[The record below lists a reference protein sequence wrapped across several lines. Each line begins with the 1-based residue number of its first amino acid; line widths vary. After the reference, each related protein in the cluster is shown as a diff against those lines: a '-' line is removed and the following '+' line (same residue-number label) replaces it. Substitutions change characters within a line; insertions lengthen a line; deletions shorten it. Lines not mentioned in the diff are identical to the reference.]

1 MQINRLFGIV
11 YILMN
16 QKMATAKEL
25 AAHFEVSNR
34 TILRDIEV
42 LSQAGIPIYTTPGK
56 GGGIS
61 ILDNF
66 ILNKTAISD
75 EEQNQI
81 LFALQSLG
89 SAEHMDVADILSRL
103 QTLFDKTDTNWI
115 EVDFSRWG
123 NTKQDKEKFELLK
136 TAVIKK
142 LAISF
147 IYPNSNGE
155 TTVRTVYPLKLVF
168 KSKAWYLQAYCK
180 LRQDYRTFKINRILT
195 LEILSESF
203 ASQDLEPPP
212 ILLFGP
218 FPSGLVHLTLNFTSQ
233 SAYRVFDEFD
243 MENILQN
250 SDGSFTVTADL
261 PDDKWLYSFLLSFG
275 TSVQIISPQRIKQN
289 LINEVEKLRKALT
302 ET

>member
-16 QKMATAKEL
+16 QKMTTAKEL

-103 QTLFDKTDTNWI
+103 QVLFDKTDTNWI

-123 NTKQDKEKFELLK
+123 NTEQDKEKFELLK
-136 TAVIKK
+136 NAVIKK
-142 LAISF
+142 LAVSF
-147 IYPNSNGE
+147 TYPNSNGE
-155 TTVRTVYPLKLVF
+155 TTARTVYPLKMVF

-180 LRQDYRTFKINRILT
+180 LRQDYRTFKINRILS
-195 LEILSESF
+195 LKLLPESF
-203 ASQDLEPPP
+203 AEKDLVPPP

-218 FPSGLVHLTLNFTSQ
+218 FPSGLVHLTLNFS
-233 SAYRVFDEFD
+233 SHAAYRVYDEFD
-243 MENILQN
+243 ADSIKTN

-261 PDDKWLYSFLLSFG
+261 PDDSWLYSFLLSFG
-275 TSVQIISPQRIKQN
+275 TSVRIISPQRIKEN
-289 LINEVEKLRKALT
+289 LIHEVETLKNALT